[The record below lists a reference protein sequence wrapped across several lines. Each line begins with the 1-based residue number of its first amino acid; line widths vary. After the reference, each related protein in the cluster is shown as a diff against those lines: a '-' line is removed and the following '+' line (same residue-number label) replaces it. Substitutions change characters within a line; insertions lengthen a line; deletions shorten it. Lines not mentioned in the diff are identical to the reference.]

1 MPEKL
6 KELLLSEFSTVPSL
20 CVSALWMEILWKE
33 DSGCG
38 MNFNVNTKTA
48 GCDLSRQGSASRSK
62 VQFIQTSE
70 PHQLESGL
78 QKTGE
83 WAGRRCEGGGLS
95 RSTPASSKITDHS
108 PKYGQFTKL
117 WPELWLRLSFLFFP
131 TYWVSMWG
139 KSSVLNPPAGIC
151 SFGQL
156 WLLSGYYSAQQRM
169 AEHRNSSWQSHQ
181 WPMPSLPLHISA
193 TQKQPRLFIYNLLW
207 KSPILHCGK

>member
-1 MPEKL
+1 
-6 KELLLSEFSTVPSL
+6 
-20 CVSALWMEILWKE
+20 
-33 DSGCG
+33 

-48 GCDLSRQGSASRSK
+48 GCDLSRHQDGSGSRSE

-70 PHQLESGL
+70 PQQLESGL
-78 QKTGE
+78 QKTGV

-95 RSTPASSKITDHS
+95 RSTPVTPQHQRWLTSHQNMCDSQNPGLNFGSACPFYYPRPTEC
-108 PKYGQFTKL
+108 P
-117 WPELWLRLSFLFFP
+117 PEE
-131 TYWVSMWG
+131 
-139 KSSVLNPPAGIC
+139 KSSVLNLPAGIC

-169 AEHRNSSWQSHQ
+169 AEHRNSSWQSHE
-181 WPMPSLPLHISA
+181 WPMPSLPLRIST